1 MGVRPSGTFFFL
13 LIQKELMCKLV
24 GIKQPVEYDVL
35 KEAVF
40 NKLEKDQ
47 SQLEAVEW

>member
-1 MGVRPSGTFFFL
+1 MSDLQELFNFL

-24 GIKQPVEYDVL
+24 EIQCPAEYSVL

-40 NKLEKDQ
+40 NKLDRDK